1 MSLFVSSFCRLIL
14 RYLYLR
20 RKFNI
25 RCKYVNIISAT
36 PAKADIALL
45 PYGNS
50 VVIEESMA
58 KQKKMQ
64 SRAPLTRGRVL
75 SKALQLADEAGIE
88 ALSMR
93 KLAEALGVKAMSL
106 YNHVKNK
113 DDIIDG
119 VVDIVAGEIELPEV
133 GADWKASMRR
143 RAKSAHD
150 VLLRHPWATMEIV
163 SRVNIGPAMLRYVDA
178 TIGCLREAGFSFEM
192 ADHIWNAIDSHI
204 YGFTLQELNF
214 PFEAEAYSEA
224 AENYISL
231 IPADKYPYMNEMTQQ
246 VMSKKYDGIHD
257 FEFGL
262 ELILD
267 GLDRYREAV

>member
-1 MSLFVSSFCRLIL
+1 M
-14 RYLYLR
+14 
-20 RKFNI
+20 K
-25 RCKYVNIISAT
+25 
-36 PAKADIALL
+36 D
-45 PYGNS
+45 
-50 VVIEESMA
+50 SMA
-58 KQKKMQ
+58 KPKKTQ
-64 SRAPLTRGRVL
+64 LRVPLNRDRVL
-75 SKALQLADEAGIE
+75 MQALQLADESGIE
-88 ALSMR
+88 SFSMR
-93 KLAEALGVKAMSL
+93 KLAEALSVKAMSL

-119 VVDIVAGEIELPEV
+119 IVDIVASEIEVPDV

-150 VLLRHPWATMEIV
+150 VLLKHPWATMEIV

-192 ADHIWNAIDSHI
+192 ADHAWNAIDAHI

-214 PFEAEAYSEA
+214 PFEEEAYSEV

-231 IPADKYPYMNEMTQQ
+231 IPADRYPYLNGMTRQ
-246 VMSKKYDGIHD
+246 VMSGECDGIHD

-262 ELILD
+262 ELLLD
-267 GLDRYREAV
+267 GLETTLSESL